1 MDKVV
6 RKGAFGKVLIILYI
20 VLTLAFLVESALPG
34 GVSSVH
40 SLPLVKFFA
49 SLRITPTLKLDNGKE
64 ATSAELFYDK
74 DDGTGTMIRVI
85 PGGAASVVSVAS
97 DNDDVISV
105 TEHYT
110 TSQGKLWLLRA
121 TGTGKGTVNVTVKT
135 KEVEKSKSFEFTV
148 AEGDLTP
155 KEISQ
160 TVEASSN
167 NIIAGDSV
175 TFSLNTVGEDN
186 SSRSVVRW
194 GSSNKKVL
202 DITHWI
208 YDGATATFQ
217 AKMAGSTTVY
227 ATNYDDGSVVA
238 SAKIT
243 VHPGEGA
250 TFSITDDSGTPIS
263 DSFFGYDTADDLGEF
278 KKINIIGASGVRY
291 RLEGDDIL
299 KIVGYTTQTQTH
311 YYIKTLRAGSATLM
325 LESKDDATK
334 LYYNVT
340 VSEKDL
346 NPLPSEIKFSN
357 IKESITVG
365 EYITVSVSG
374 TDGHPVCWRS
384 SDDSATLYSL
394 DILKGTA
401 VFKIKKVGETTL
413 LCFDPIKNK
422 AIEEFKI
429 TVTDKPTVTTW
440 NQFSNIVRKALGHFS
455 WCAAMG
461 IILLLAFK
469 KRFSRLTLSIFAI
482 TQAAAIS
489 SCAELI
495 QAVTP
500 GRYCTFGDIG
510 INFFGYIAGFVI
522 TTVTLV
528 IINAVKQRKKPAS
541 ITGEEVRDN
550 DIQSD
555 I

>member
-6 RKGAFGKVLIILYI
+6 RKGAFGKFIIALYI
-20 VLTLAFLVESALPG
+20 ILTLAFLVESALPG

-49 SLRITPTLKLDNGKE
+49 SLRITPTLKLDNGE
-64 ATSAELFYDK
+64 NATSAELFYDK
-74 DDGTGTMIRVI
+74 DDGVGTLIRVI
-85 PGGAASVVSVAS
+85 PGGATSVVSVIS
-97 DNDDVISV
+97 DNDDIISV

-110 TSQGKLWLLRA
+110 TGQGKLWLLRA
-121 TGTGKGTVNVTVKT
+121 MGAGKSKVNVTVKT
-135 KEVEKSKSFEFTV
+135 KDVTKSKSFEFNVT
-148 AEGDLTP
+148 EGNLTP

-160 TVEASSN
+160 TVEASSS

-175 TFSLNTVGEDN
+175 TFSLNTLGEDN
-186 SSRSVVRW
+186 SSGSVVRW
-194 GSSNKKVL
+194 GSSNKRVL
-202 DITHWI
+202 DITHWF
-208 YDGATATFQ
+208 YDGAAATFQ

-227 ATNYDDGSVVA
+227 ATNYNDGSVVA
-238 SAKIT
+238 STNIT

-250 TFSITDDSGTPIS
+250 TFSITDDSGAPIS

-291 RLEGDDIL
+291 RLEGDDII
-299 KIVGYTTQTQTH
+299 KIVGYTTATQTH
-311 YYIKTLRAGSATLM
+311 YYVKTLRSGSATLM

-334 LYYNVT
+334 LYYNIT

-357 IKESITVG
+357 INESITVG
-365 EYITVSVSG
+365 GYITVSVSG

-384 SDDSATLYSL
+384 NDGNAKLYSL

-401 VFKIKKVGETTL
+401 VFKMDKVGDATL
-413 LCFDPIKNK
+413 LCFDPIENK
-422 AIEEFKI
+422 SIREFKI
-429 TVTDKPTVTTW
+429 TVTEKPTVTTW
-440 NQFSNIVRKALGHFS
+440 AQFSNIVRKALGHFS

-461 IILLLAFK
+461 IILLVAFK
-469 KRFSRLTLSIFAI
+469 KRFSRLTLSVFAL

-495 QAVTP
+495 QAMTP
-500 GRYCTFGDIG
+500 GRYCSFGDIC
-510 INFFGYIAGFVI
+510 INFFGYMAGFI
-522 TTVTLV
+522 LTTVALI
-528 IINAVKQRKKPAS
+528 IINAVKRRKEPTSNTDADEPGDD
-541 ITGEEVRDN
+541 T
-550 DIQSD
+550 QSAE
-555 I
+555 